1 MVALAKFFVGIFVYF
16 AQFLIARLGARY
28 GIRLAL
34 VATWI
39 ALLATVTG
47 TVNGLLSGLISLA
60 GGIHPIIQSAI
71 GILPSTTG
79 ACIAAIAATRAACW
93 LYVTGIHAASVK
105 ARI

>member
-1 MVALAKFFVGIFVYF
+1 MVAIAKFLVGIFVYF
-16 AQFLIARLGARY
+16 AQFMVAKLGARY

-34 VATWI
+34 VAAWI
-39 ALLATVTG
+39 VLLATVTA
-47 TVNGLLSGLISLA
+47 TVNGVLSGLVSLA
-60 GGIHPIIQSAI
+60 GGMHPVVETAI
-71 GILPSTTG
+71 GILPPTTG

>member
-1 MVALAKFFVGIFVYF
+1 MAALAQFLLSIFAYF
-16 AQFLIARLGARY
+16 AQFVVAKLGAKY

-34 VATWI
+34 IATWI
-39 ALLATVTG
+39 SLLATVTA
-47 TVNGLLSGLISLA
+47 TVNGLLKGLVSLA
-60 GGIHPIIQSAI
+60 GGIHPVVETGL
-71 GILPSTTG
+71 GILPSVTG

>member
-1 MVALAKFFVGIFVYF
+1 MAALAQFFLSIFAYF
-16 AQFLIARLGARY
+16 ANFVIAKLGARY

-34 VATWI
+34 VAAWI
-39 ALLATVTG
+39 ALLATVTA
-47 TVNGLLSGLISLA
+47 TTNGILTGLVALA
-60 GGIHPIIQSAI
+60 GHIHPVVETAL
-71 GILPSTTG
+71 GILPPVTG

>member
-1 MVALAKFFVGIFVYF
+1 MAALAKFFLGIFVYF
-16 AQFLIARLGARY
+16 AQFVTAQLGAKY

-34 VATWI
+34 IAAWI
-39 ALLATVTG
+39 VLLATVTA
-47 TVNGLLSGLISLA
+47 TVNGVLSGLIALA
-60 GGIHPIIQSAI
+60 GGIHPVVETAL

>member
-1 MVALAKFFVGIFVYF
+1 MAAL
-16 AQFLIARLGARY
+16 AQFLLSIFAYFANFVVAKLGAKY

-34 VATWI
+34 VAVWI
-39 ALLATVTG
+39 GLLATVTG
-47 TVNGLLSGLISLA
+47 TVNGLLSGLIALA
-60 GGIHPIIQSAI
+60 GGIHPIIQTAI